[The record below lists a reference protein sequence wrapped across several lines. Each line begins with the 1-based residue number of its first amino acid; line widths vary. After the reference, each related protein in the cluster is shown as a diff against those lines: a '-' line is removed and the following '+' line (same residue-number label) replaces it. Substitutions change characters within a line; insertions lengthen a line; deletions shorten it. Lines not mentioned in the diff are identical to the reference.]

1 MAAREGDTGSKRK
14 AEEDCSQEAADD
26 QKVDK
31 TVDGEAAADLNE
43 AVASANVDDE
53 CPDDD
58 DDDDPVIRN
67 LNLMSARNLMTPEWI
82 ENKMRLHYE
91 DIALYNR
98 VYDALENGEIES
110 DSDSDEAAAADRR
123 ESIWVGVDLSGLNIV
138 GDESRG
144 MDAVAVYPAG
154 LDPEEKAA
162 CQVQDQDPVLSSI
175 ARENPRSRV
184 QCAAVFLLRY
194 LVKTRVSGT
203 CPPPIKRLGCSRVTY
218 RLFQCLMQTYTIY
231 RIKTVRS
238 FS

>member
-1 MAAREGDTGSKRK
+1 MAAREGDMGSKRK

-26 QKVDK
+26 QKADK
-31 TVDGEAAADLNE
+31 TVAGEAAADLNE

-53 CPDDD
+53 CSD

-82 ENKMRLHYE
+82 ENRKRLHYE

-110 DSDSDEAAAADRR
+110 DDSDDEAAAGERGER
-123 ESIWVGVDLSGLNIV
+123 IWAGVDLSGLNIV

-154 LDPEEKAA
+154 LDPEEKDHDAA
-162 CQVQDQDPVLSSI
+162 ESS
-175 ARENPRSRV
+175 S
-184 QCAAVFLLRY
+184 
-194 LVKTRVSGT
+194 
-203 CPPPIKRLGCSRVTY
+203 
-218 RLFQCLMQTYTIY
+218 
-231 RIKTVRS
+231 
-238 FS
+238 